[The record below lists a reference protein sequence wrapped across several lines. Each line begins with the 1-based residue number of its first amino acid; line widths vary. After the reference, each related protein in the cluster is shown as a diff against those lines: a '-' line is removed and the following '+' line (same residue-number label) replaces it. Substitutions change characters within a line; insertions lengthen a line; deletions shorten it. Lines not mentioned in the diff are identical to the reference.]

1 MITTGLVVT
10 ESQKESE
17 KGTDIKFLGFRPYFL
32 VNPLVLE
39 TNVVVASLVPRPHT
53 HSIHITFGI
62 KNVCLE
68 RVKITRL

>member
-39 TNVVVASLVPRPHT
+39 TNVVVASLVPRPPPLR
-53 HSIHITFGI
+53 IHNLWHKKCVLGES
-62 KNVCLE
+62 KNY
-68 RVKITRL
+68 